1 MKKILII
8 SSLLLFINMAFA
20 SDLIIA
26 DSTKNKSETRLVIF
40 GKFDKSNT
48 VVTIDIYYSP
58 LTGSIDDEWGYD
70 KRLQLSNNYVL
81 TFDIDQ
87 IYMLVI
93 NQLDQP
99 SRTLY
104 VKASV
109 PGFTTVNISL
119 YNTNDG
125 ILYYDSVTETYKVY
139 KFE

>member
-93 NQLDQP
+93 LMMEYYIMIP
-99 SRTLY
+99 SLKLIKY
-104 VKASV
+104 
-109 PGFTTVNISL
+109 ISL
-119 YNTNDG
+119 N
-125 ILYYDSVTETYKVY
+125 K
-139 KFE
+139 K